1 MIDYLYDG
9 TFEGLLTCIY
19 HHYYTDRA
27 AGVFPREEY
36 QPSMLNGYL
45 EVETEEE
52 KAARV
57 YDAIERKISGYAL
70 RMVYRAF
77 LSDAPGK
84 ETVILRFV
92 VLGFR
97 TGPSIGSLHAR
108 EEVHALED
116 LARKVG
122 NEKERMLQF
131 VRFEVMEAAAGDLAD
146 EPEIVATR
154 AAGAAPAARPG
165 AQILYAKI
173 EPSCDVLA
181 LIAHHFAERFRHD
194 PLIIHDLGRSKAV
207 FAYEGDWYIANFD
220 GTHLPDGTA
229 IARSEEERSYQDL
242 WRTYFDHIAIK
253 ERTNPR
259 CQKNHMPVRYW
270 KHLTEMNG
278 VRG

>member
-9 TFEGLLTCIY
+9 TFEGLLTCVY

-27 AGVFPREEY
+27 AGIFTREEY
-36 QPSMLNGYL
+36 QPSLLNGFM
-45 EVETEEE
+45 EVETEED

-57 YDAIERKISGYAL
+57 YEAIETKISDYAL

-84 ETVILRFV
+84 EYVILRYV

-97 TGPSIGSLHAR
+97 IGPSVGSLHAR

-116 LARKVG
+116 LVRKVG
-122 NEKERMLQF
+122 NERERMLQF
-131 VRFEVMEAAAGDLAD
+131 VRFEVMEAAGMS
-146 EPEIVATR
+146 P
-154 AAGAAPAARPG
+154 GA

-181 LIAHHFAERFRHD
+181 LAAHHFAERFSHD
-194 PLIIHDLGRSKAV
+194 PLIIHDVGRNKAV
-207 FAYEGDWYIANFD
+207 FAYERDWYVADFD

-229 IARSEEERSYQDL
+229 ILQSEDERSYQNL

-259 CQKNHMPVRYW
+259 CQINHMPVRYW
-270 KHLTEMNG
+270 KHLTEVNG
-278 VRG
+278 VVR

>member
-19 HHYYTDRA
+19 HHYYTDKA
-27 AGVFPREEY
+27 AGIFPREEY
-36 QPSMLNGYL
+36 QPSLLNGYL

-84 ETVILRFV
+84 EMAILRFV

-131 VRFEVMEAAAGDLAD
+131 VRFEVMEAAD
-146 EPEIVATR
+146 
-154 AAGAAPAARPG
+154 RPG

-181 LIAHHFAERFRHD
+181 LVAHHFSERFRHD

-207 FAYEGDWYIANFD
+207 FAYEGDWYIADFD

-278 VRG
+278 LTRLV